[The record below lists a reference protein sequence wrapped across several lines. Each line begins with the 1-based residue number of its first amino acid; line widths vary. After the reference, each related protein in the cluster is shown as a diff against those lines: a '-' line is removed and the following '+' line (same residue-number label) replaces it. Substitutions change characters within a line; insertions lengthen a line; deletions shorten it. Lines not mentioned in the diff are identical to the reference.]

1 MVYLFETEISN
12 SKKVKTSLKD
22 VYGLGDTTTNK
33 ICSKLGISKN
43 SRICDLPDFKIKQI
57 VNFLDFSQLFISSNL
72 KKKKIKVSK
81 NLVSIK
87 SVRGIRKLKGLPV
100 RGQRTHTNAK
110 TSRKRQIFIK

>member
-12 SKKVKTSLKD
+12 TKKVKNSLKD
-22 VYGLGDTTTNK
+22 VYGLGDTTTNV

-57 VNFLDFSQLFISSNL
+57 ANYLDFSQLFISSNL
-72 KKKKIKVSK
+72 KKIKSKASK
-81 NLVSIK
+81 NLISIK

-110 TSRKRQIFIK
+110 NSKKRRIY